1 MQKDAL
7 LACDMDGTVIPLET
21 GEERDGEIREF
32 HRLLA
37 KHENVVL
44 AYVTGRH
51 LELGLA
57 GVEQYG
63 LPMPDIFVCDVGT
76 TIYVRSHGGWV
87 VDEEYRQELLRSW
100 QGLIGADIGPLL
112 ETISV
117 LTAQEEEKQQEFK
130 QSYYVSRDV
139 DYQQVIRLIH
149 DRLLSRDVRANV
161 IYSVDGKK
169 NIGLVDVLPEAAAK
183 DSALVYLRKKLGLEK
198 DRVVYGGDSGNDL
211 QAFVSG
217 FNAIVVNNTPE
228 AVKKEVRRQAR
239 EKGIEERIYFASAM
253 YVQGVM
259 EGCLHF
265 NLLQPS
271 GK

>member
-37 KHENVVL
+37 KHENIML

-57 GVEQYG
+57 GVEQYR
-63 LPMPDIFVCDVGT
+63 LPVPDIFVCDVGT
-76 TIYVRSHGGWV
+76 TIYFRSRGDWV
-87 VDEEYRQELLRSW
+87 VDEQYRHELLRSW
-100 QGLIGADIGPLL
+100 QGFTGADIGSMLGNIP
-112 ETISV
+112 V
-117 LTAQEEEKQQEFK
+117 LVAQEEERQKEFK

-139 DYQQVIRLIH
+139 DYREVLRLIH

-183 DSALVYLRKKLGLEK
+183 DSALVFLWKKLGQEK

-217 FNAIVVNNTPE
+217 FNAVVVNNTPE
-228 AVKKEVRRQAR
+228 PVKDVVRRQSR
-239 EKGIEERIYFASAM
+239 EKGIEGRIYFASAK

-259 EGCLHF
+259 EGCFHF
-265 NLLQPS
+265 NMFRR
-271 GK
+271 

>member
-57 GVEQYG
+57 GVVQYS

-76 TIYVRSHGGWV
+76 TIYVRSHGVWG
-87 VDEEYRQELLRSW
+87 VDQQYRHELLRSW
-100 QGLIGADIGPLL
+100 QGLTGADIGPLL
-112 ETISV
+112 ETLSV

-139 DYQQVIRLIH
+139 NHGEVMRLIV
-149 DRLLSRDVRANV
+149 DRLAGSGVRANV

-169 NIGLVDVLPEAAAK
+169 DIGLVDVLPEAAAK

-217 FNAIVVNNTPE
+217 FNAIVVNNTPK
-228 AVKKEVRRQAR
+228 AVKEEVRRQAR
-239 EKGIEERIYFASAM
+239 EKGIEERIYFAGAM

-259 EGCLHF
+259 EGCFHF
-265 NLLQPS
+265 NMFRR
-271 GK
+271 